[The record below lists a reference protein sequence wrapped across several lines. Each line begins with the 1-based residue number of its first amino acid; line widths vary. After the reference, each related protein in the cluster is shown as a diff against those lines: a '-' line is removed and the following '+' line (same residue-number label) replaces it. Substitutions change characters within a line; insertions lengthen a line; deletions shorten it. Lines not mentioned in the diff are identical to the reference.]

1 LAVRWQPGAREIHA
15 DEQRA
20 DDTAGDGVRM
30 TVPAPPPVT
39 EPLPSSNALLRR
51 LDLTTL
57 QLFVAVAE
65 EAILTKAA
73 ARAGI
78 APSAASKRLAD
89 LEQDL
94 DVALFTRHSKGMQL
108 TPAGDTL
115 LVHARRML
123 LNVAMIGVE
132 LGEYKQGVR
141 GHIRMLAN
149 LSAVVAFLPEDLQ
162 SFFAAHG
169 DLRIELEE
177 RPTDRVV
184 KGIVEGWAEIGI
196 CSRDADLMGL
206 DAAVYRRDELVVVMR
221 PDHPLARGKALAYGD
236 TLGYEQIAL
245 HAESSIFT
253 RSRIAAREA
262 GRPLRRRIHVPGF
275 DAICRTVQ
283 ANLGIA
289 LIPAPVFEILGK
301 PMNLHAERLTD
312 GWARRELVV
321 VTADVAALSTAGRL
335 LRDHLLAGAPA

>member
-1 LAVRWQPGAREIHA
+1 MTSPERHPAA
-15 DEQRA
+15 DA
-20 DDTAGDGVRM
+20 
-30 TVPAPPPVT
+30 PASG
-39 EPLPSSNALLRR
+39 SSLLRR

-65 EAILTKAA
+65 ESTLTKAA

-89 LEQDL
+89 LEHEL
-94 DVALFTRHSKGMQL
+94 DIALFTRHAKGMQL

-132 LGEYKQGVR
+132 LGEYRQGVR

-162 SFFAAHG
+162 SFFAAHS

-177 RPTDRVV
+177 RPSDRVV

-206 DAAVYRRDELVVVMR
+206 TATVYRRDELVVLMR
-221 PDHPLARGKALAYGD
+221 PDHVLARNTPIDYAD
-236 TLGYEQIAL
+236 TLDFEQISL

-262 GRPLRRRIHVPGF
+262 GRPLKRRIHVPGF

-283 ANLGIA
+283 ADLGIA
-289 LIPAPVFEILGK
+289 LIPAPVFEILGRPLK
-301 PMNLHAERLTD
+301 LHAEWLTD
-312 GWARRELVV
+312 SWARRELVLI
-321 VTADVAALSTAGRL
+321 TAPEAHLSSAAKL
-335 LRDHLLAGAPA
+335 LREHLLSRAPV